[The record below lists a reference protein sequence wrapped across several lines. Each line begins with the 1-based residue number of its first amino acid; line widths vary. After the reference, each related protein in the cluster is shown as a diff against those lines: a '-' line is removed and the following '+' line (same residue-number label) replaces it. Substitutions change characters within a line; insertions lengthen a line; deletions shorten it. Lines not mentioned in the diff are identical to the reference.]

1 LRGARHALVAGVLAV
16 ALAGCGSGAE
26 GGDAGQLK
34 VSAAASLKQAFTSY
48 EPDARYSFAG
58 SDQLAAQIRAGVRPD
73 VYAAAN
79 TELPDDLHRH
89 GLVERPVVFARN
101 RLVLATRSPRI
112 RSLADAARPGTKL
125 AIGSRSVPAG
135 IYARK
140 VLARMPGR
148 GRRVLANVRSEEP
161 DVTGVLGK
169 VDQGAVDAG
178 FVYAT
183 DALAARLRAVPLPGA
198 DVRYAVAVVRPGSA
212 ARAFVRGLLSPRGRR
227 ALLRAGF
234 RLP

>member
-1 LRGARHALVAGVLAV
+1 VLA
-16 ALAGCGSGAE
+16 AAGCG
-26 GGDAGQLK
+26 GDSDRRPRVA
-34 VSAAASLKQAFTSY
+34 AAASLKRAFTEY

-58 SDQLAAQIRAGVRPD
+58 SDQLAAQIRSGVEPD

-79 TELPDDLHRH
+79 TQLPQDLHRH

-101 RLVLATRSPRI
+101 RLVLATRSARI
-112 RSLADAARPGTKL
+112 RSLADAARAGVKL
-125 AIGSRSVPAG
+125 AIGSPSVPAG
-135 IYARK
+135 IYARQ
-140 VLARMPGR
+140 VLARSPGR

-161 DVTGVLGK
+161 DVAGVVGK

-198 DVRYAVAVVRPGSA
+198 EVRYAVAVVRPSAA
-212 ARAFVRGLLSPRGRR
+212 ARAFVRGLLSARGRR
-227 ALLRAGF
+227 ALVRAGF
-234 RLP
+234 QGP

>member
-1 LRGARHALVAGVLAV
+1 LRGAAHALAYALAAIL
-16 ALAGCGSGAE
+16 ALAGCGSGAR
-26 GGDAGQLK
+26 QLK
-34 VSAAASLKQAFTSY
+34 VSAAASLKQAFTAY

-112 RSLADAARPGTKL
+112 GSLADAAHPGTKL
-125 AIGSRSVPAG
+125 AIGSPTVPAG

-140 VLARMPGR
+140 VLARTAGR

-183 DALAARLRAVPLPGA
+183 DARAARLRAVPLPDA
-198 DVRYAVAVVRPGSA
+198 DVRYAVAVVRPGAA

-234 RLP
+234 RVP